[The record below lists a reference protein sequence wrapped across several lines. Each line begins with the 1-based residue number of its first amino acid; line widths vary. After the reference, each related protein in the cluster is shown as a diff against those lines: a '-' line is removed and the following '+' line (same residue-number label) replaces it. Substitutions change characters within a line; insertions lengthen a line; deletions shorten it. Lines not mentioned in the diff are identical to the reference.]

1 MIHPCQTG
9 VRDPNAADGTRILVN
24 RLWPR
29 GLSKERAKINYWAK
43 TIAPSA
49 ELRQWYGH
57 DPEKWEQFTAKY
69 AAELDSNAE
78 SITELLVHFNDKHV
92 TLLFSSREAR
102 LNNVYAL
109 KEYLE
114 ASRSV

>member
-1 MIHPCQTG
+1 MRVKRVYET
-9 VRDPNAADGTRILVN
+9 PNAADGTRILVN

-109 KEYLE
+109 KEYFE